1 MTVVTEC
8 MYRHT
13 ECICV
18 CIYTYIKDICFSVYC
33 YVYVL
38 MYFLLQE
45 IVPSGDRLHVSFS
58 SEVCMLLCAFVCV
71 RKMFSD
77 LTFRIKIF
85 QHSNLCLVYV
95 GTYVQPVTAVG
106 D

>member
-8 MYRHT
+8 MHRHT

-18 CIYTYIKDICFSVYC
+18 CTYTYIKDMCFSVYC

-45 IVPSGDRLHVSFS
+45 VIPSGDRLHVSF
-58 SEVCMLLCAFVCV
+58 
-71 RKMFSD
+71 
-77 LTFRIKIF
+77 FRGM
-85 QHSNLCLVYV
+85 HAALCLCVCEKNV
-95 GTYVQPVTAVG
+95 LRSHI
-106 D
+106 